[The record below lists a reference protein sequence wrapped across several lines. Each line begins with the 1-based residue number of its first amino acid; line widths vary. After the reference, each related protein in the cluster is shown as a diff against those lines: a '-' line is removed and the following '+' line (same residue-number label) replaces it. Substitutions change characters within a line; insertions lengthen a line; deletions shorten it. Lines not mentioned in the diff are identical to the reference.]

1 MQAELSSKI
10 NTDFMTEILQNVSI
24 EGTYLNII
32 KAIYDKLQQTL
43 FSMVKIESLSAKIKN
58 KTRVST
64 VTIII

>member
-1 MQAELSSKI
+1 MI
-10 NTDFMTEILQNVSI
+10 EILQKVST

-43 FSMVKIESLSAKIKN
+43 FSMVKTESLSAKIKN